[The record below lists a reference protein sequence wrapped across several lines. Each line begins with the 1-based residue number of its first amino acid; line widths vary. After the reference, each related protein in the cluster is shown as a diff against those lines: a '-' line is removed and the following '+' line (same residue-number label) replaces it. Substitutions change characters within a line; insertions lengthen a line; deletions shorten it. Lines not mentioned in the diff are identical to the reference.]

1 MEGFWD
7 EWSGEMKS
15 SLWMKLFRVFFFSSV
30 VLLFLPHHLLQN
42 SILFKGIDLTK
53 FLLRNLG
60 KKVFMMSRGV
70 GKYIV

>member
-1 MEGFWD
+1 MEWGN
-7 EWSGEMKS
+7 EES

-30 VLLFLPHHLLQN
+30 VLLFCTHYLLQN

-53 FLLRNLG
+53 YILRNVG
-60 KKVFMMSRGV
+60 NKVSMMSRGV